1 MSVKRDLFSHL
12 GFFRALYPGTQAAAA
27 AGETIDL
34 RDFDAATIAF
44 DCYTL
49 TSALSATL
57 GYYGVLQH
65 GLASA
70 AGVSA
75 WSNVPASLFLHSV
88 YGAMDSTSETGRFK
102 VMESQT
108 DSGITFIG
116 YKGDH
121 KHRYLRVY
129 LSLSGTPVSNGCQV
143 GAVAILG
150 DAHLWPVNTAIQ

>member
-1 MSVKRDLFSHL
+1 MKRDLYSHL
-12 GFFRALYPGTQAAAA
+12 GFFRALNPATQTAAA

-34 RDFDAATIAF
+34 RSYNKAVIMVDA
-44 DCYTL
+44 YTL
-49 TSALSATL
+49 QSALSADIA
-57 GYYGVLQH
+57 YKFVLQH

-70 AGVSA
+70 AGVSV

-88 YGAMDSTSETGRFK
+88 YGGINSTSETGVFK
-102 VMESQT
+102 TVGSTT

-116 YKGDH
+116 YKGDT

-129 LSLSGTPVSNGCQV
+129 LSVSGTPVSNGITC

-150 DAHLWPVNTAIQ
+150 DASLWPVNTAIN